1 MNTRDSVLQT
11 VFKKNINQ
19 SYLQINHNK
28 INKKESNEK
37 DILEQES
44 YIDKNVNE
52 KTARLTRN
60 FNFSK
65 TMLTLKKEGMM
76 YTKPNN
82 ESVWACFTCSTRQ
95 GKRVVIENRVISVK
109 DGSGRILETINC
121 DTVSVKIEKGNKFI
135 KLISE
140 ADR

>member
-19 SYLQINHNK
+19 SFLQINHNK
-28 INKKESNEK
+28 INKKESNHQ

-60 FNFSK
+60 FNYTK
-65 TMLTLKKEGMM
+65 TMLTLKK
-76 YTKPNN
+76 
-82 ESVWACFTCSTRQ
+82 
-95 GKRVVIENRVISVK
+95 
-109 DGSGRILETINC
+109 
-121 DTVSVKIEKGNKFI
+121 
-135 KLISE
+135 
-140 ADR
+140 